1 MGKTAFITGISGQ
14 DGSFLAELLLGK
26 GYEVHGLIR
35 PSTVP
40 IENTN
45 IGHIVDK
52 LHLHNGDLLD
62 SSSIDHIVREAMP
75 DEIYN
80 LGAITH
86 VKKSFAMPSMTID
99 LNANG
104 FVRLLES
111 AIRHKPEAR
120 IYQASTSEI
129 YGNSTDTFLNE
140 DSPMHPCSPYACA
153 KHMAFT
159 LGNIYRDGYNMHISN
174 GILFNHES
182 ERRGHDYVTRKITL
196 AAARIAHGKQSS
208 LELGNLDSKRD
219 WGYAKEYCEA
229 MWLMIQQDKPDNYV
243 VATGEAHSV
252 REFLEETFAYIGL
265 DPYKY
270 LVYNKELI
278 RPQEVHY
285 LCGDGRKAEANLNF
299 KPQTTFKD
307 LVRIMIEHDLEI
319 EGK

>member
-1 MGKTAFITGISGQ
+1 MTKVAFITGISGQ
-14 DGSFLAELLLGK
+14 DGSFLAESLLEK

-45 IGHIVDK
+45 IGHIADK
-52 LHLHNGDLLD
+52 LNLHNGDLLD
-62 SSSIDHIVREAMP
+62 SSSVDHIIREALP

-104 FVRLLES
+104 FIRLIES
-111 AIRHKPEAR
+111 ALRHKPEAR

-129 YGNSTDTFLNE
+129 YGNSTDSFLNE
-140 DSPMHPCSPYACA
+140 ESPMLPCSPYACA
-153 KHMAFT
+153 KHMAYT
-159 LGNIYRDGYNMHISN
+159 IGNIYRDGYGMHISN

-196 AAARIAHGKQSS
+196 AAARIAHGKQKT

-229 MWLMIQQDKPDNYV
+229 MWLMTQQDKPDNYV
-243 VATGEAHSV
+243 VATGEAYSV
-252 REFLEETFAYIGL
+252 KEFLEEAFSYIGL
-265 DPYKY
+265 DPYEY
-270 LVYNKELI
+270 LVYNKNLI
-278 RPQEVHY
+278 RPQEVHH
-285 LCGDGRKAEANLNF
+285 LRGNGEKAEKQLGF
-299 KPQTTFKD
+299 KPRVRFKD
-307 LVRIMIEHDLEI
+307 LVRIMIQHDLEN
-319 EGK
+319 EAK